1 VSIGPAH
8 FAVLSAIVFAIGL
21 YGVLARRNAL
31 HVLLAV
37 VVISLAPVI
46 ALVGFAHTV
55 RGGPAPPMGD
65 ALAFFALVTTGAIAV
80 VGLSVVLLLWR
91 RTGTGDVEE
100 FVDVEGG

>member
-1 VSIGPAH
+1 MSIGPAH

-31 HVLLAV
+31 HVLVALV
-37 VVISLAPVI
+37 LISLAPVI
-46 ALVGFAHTV
+46 ALVGFAHTG
-55 RGGPAPPMGD
+55 RGGATPPLGD
-65 ALAFFALVTTGAIAV
+65 AFALFALVSTGAIAA
-80 VGLSVVLLLWR
+80 VGLSVVVLLWR

>member
-1 VSIGPAH
+1 MSIGPAH

-31 HVLLAV
+31 HALLALV
-37 VVISLAPVI
+37 VLSLAPVI
-46 ALVGFAHTV
+46 ALVGFAHTG
-55 RGGPAPPMGD
+55 RGGATPPLGD

-100 FVDVEGG
+100 FIDVEGG